1 MKKLL
6 VPFCLTFIIF
16 IGSAGVTASSANP
29 LVERCTKEL
38 TATRGFKTGSLKVS
52 EVKNLKPSEVSI
64 FVDMKANDGSMRDP
78 SQMFTSSGKRKKS
91 PMEQVAEA
99 MRLADKHPEST
110 FIAFHLNGETSDGKK
125 INKYAYCRM
134 SGKKV
139 VELRIINQ

>member
-6 VPFCLTFIIF
+6 VPFFLTLIIF

-29 LVERCTKEL
+29 LVERWTKEL

-91 PMEQVAEA
+91 
-99 MRLADKHPEST
+99 
-110 FIAFHLNGETSDGKK
+110 NGTG
-125 INKYAYCRM
+125 R
-134 SGKKV
+134 
-139 VELRIINQ
+139 

>member
-6 VPFCLTFIIF
+6 VPFFLTLIIF

-38 TATRGFKTGSLKVS
+38 TATRGFKPGSLKVS

-125 INKYAYCRM
+125 LTNMLIVECQV
-134 SGKKV
+134 KK
-139 VELRIINQ
+139 LAN